1 MHSSP
6 SPGEKGS
13 LATAPHSAKCTDRAA
28 TAPHSLHWVTSAS
41 ASLGFAT
48 NVTPEEQQL
57 LQTVCCF
64 PEVATKLSASCPG
77 SIHTICHVCTGD
89 VFTHKRT
96 LRLLFPEESKPDYTE
111 NVTSLWFSEDT
122 FSQRPF
128 KRYSSKKW
136 EARLSYPEQ
145 PEGTT
150 SASEEIIFFLLQ
162 QAQIYTRCFLCAS
175 IDADLSLTGIPV
187 SLWVVFFHLTSFF

>member
-57 LQTVCCF
+57 QTVCCF

-77 SIHTICHVCTGD
+77 SIHAICHVCTGD

-96 LRLLFPEESKPDYTE
+96 HKRNCCFQRNLNPITQKTSHHFGFPKT
-111 NVTSLWFSEDT
+111 
-122 FSQRPF
+122 
-128 KRYSSKKW
+128 
-136 EARLSYPEQ
+136 LSPKDHLK
-145 PEGTT
+145 GTPQKN
-150 SASEEIIFFLLQ
+150 EKQ
-162 QAQIYTRCFLCAS
+162 
-175 IDADLSLTGIPV
+175 G
-187 SLWVVFFHLTSFF
+187 